1 MTPWSVRLG
10 RRAVADRAEPRR
22 ILLLA
27 VRDVTGVRTGRIA
40 VLESAVR
47 GLQRHGHH
55 VDVLAITHEDGPA
68 AWLGCEVRRVHPP
81 RLGALAALVPCAL
94 LRGRSLN
101 EALFSG
107 RALIHKVREIARE
120 LNSDVVVGDGLRAW
134 DLARTVGLPVVMHLD
149 DLLSERYSSKTFRDN
164 NDSVLGYFGDRIPRL
179 ARPGVEAV
187 AKCLLGVEAKL
198 ARRREDAI
206 AREASVV
213 ALTSHDEAQRLSL
226 RVGREVLGIP
236 MAVEQGRLCSP
247 DQAAAGTLT
256 FLGVL
261 HYGPNIA
268 ALRYIRDELVP
279 ELERRGRRVQ
289 IRVIGKAS
297 REQIQ
302 EFAGAPFEF
311 LGYVEDLPTEM
322 SVSRMLISP
331 IQAGTGVKTKVLDAL
346 SIGLPVVATTMGVAG
361 IPVRNGVSAL
371 IADTATG
378 LADAV
383 EDLLDYPERARDIG
397 RAGYDVLGTSMAP
410 EHIYNAWGAAVE
422 QAVGEECHA
431 H

>member
-1 MTPWSVRLG
+1 MAG
-10 RRAVADRAEPRR
+10 KAKPRR

-55 VDVLAITHEDGPA
+55 VDVLAITHEDGPT
-68 AWLGCEVRRVHPP
+68 AWLGCEVRRIHPP

-120 LNSDVVVGDGLRAW
+120 LNSDVVVGDGLRTW

-179 ARPGVEAV
+179 ARPGAEAV

-198 ARRREDAI
+198 ARRREDSI
-206 AREASVV
+206 AREARVV
-213 ALTSHDEAQRLSL
+213 ALTSYDEARRLSL
-226 RVGREVLGIP
+226 RTGREVLGIP
-236 MAVEQGRLCSP
+236 MAVEQGRICSA

-279 ELERRGRRVQ
+279 ELERRGRRVR

-297 REQIQ
+297 PEQIQ

-311 LGYVEDLPTEM
+311 LGYVENLPTEM
-322 SVSRMLISP
+322 SASRMLISP
-331 IQAGTGVKTKVLDAL
+331 IRAGTGVKTKVLDAL
-346 SIGLPVVATTMGVAG
+346 SIGLPVVATPMGVAG

-371 IADTATG
+371 VADTASG

-383 EDLLDYPERARDIG
+383 EDLMDHPERARDIG
-397 RAGYDVLGTSMAP
+397 RAGYDLLGTSMSP
-410 EHIYNAWGAAVE
+410 EHIYNAWGTVVE
-422 QAVGEECHA
+422 QAVGEESHA